1 MSKMLAQLLAPDNLI
16 GAVQTVVNGIPE
28 DILPPAFFNV
38 TERFSGNQGRYVKTA
53 GTQQAATVVNY
64 GSPAAMRNKW
74 GLGSVPVTLLHT
86 FESITFDPLDL
97 ANLLAEDN
105 PTKQAMGRQTV
116 ERNLANFGQLFRNLR
131 ISAVHSAL
139 SLGTV
144 SFSATGALLPSTGSA
159 AFSVDY
165 GVSAGHKDQLGGIIA
180 ADWDKAATDIAVK
193 IKKKK
198 KASLKATGKKVKYAF
213 YGSAV
218 PGYLMGNTIAKALI
232 GGSPSLSE
240 QFARGATIPDGFM
253 GLTWIPGNQ
262 AFYEDADG
270 TDQDWWAAD
279 KVVFTPEPDATWWG
293 CLEGGYITPR
303 SIEIAADGMAALG
316 NFQEVLGAFSYASV
330 AINPPGI
337 THYAGDTFLPVLTN
351 PDAIWI
357 ADVKAT

>member
-38 TERFSGNQGRYVKTA
+38 TERFSGNQGRYIKTA

-64 GSPAAMRNKW
+64 GSPAAMRKKW
-74 GLGSVPVTLLHT
+74 GLGSVPVTPLHT
-86 FESITFDPLDL
+86 FESITFDPL
-97 ANLLAEDN
+97 
-105 PTKQAMGRQTV
+105 
-116 ERNLANFGQLFRNLR
+116 NLANFGQLFRNLR

-165 GVSAGHKDQLGGIIA
+165 GVSAGHKDQLGGIIG
-180 ADWDKAATDIAVK
+180 ADWDEASTDIAVQ
-193 IKKKK
+193 IENLQ

-262 AFYEDADG
+262 GFYEDADG

-293 CLEGGYITPR
+293 FLEGGYITPR